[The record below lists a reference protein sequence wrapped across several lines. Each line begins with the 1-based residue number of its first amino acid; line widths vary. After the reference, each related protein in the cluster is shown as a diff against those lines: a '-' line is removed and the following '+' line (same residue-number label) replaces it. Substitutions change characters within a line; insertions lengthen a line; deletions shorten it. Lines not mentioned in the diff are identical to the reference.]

1 MLYLM
6 GIGEAVYKF
15 TLRDCSK
22 EERGRVR
29 LYRSLQERGD
39 NLNIKVFLRIK
50 ENQLSQVK
58 EFSTFPLYGKRQVSG
73 LTENIPFLSL
83 SSPGA
88 FFFAFS
94 CILHFFSHPEL
105 PWAYLRE

>member
-6 GIGEAVYKF
+6 GIRQAVYQF

-29 LYRSLQERGD
+29 LYRSLQERGGS
-39 NLNIKVFLRIK
+39 LNIKVVLRIK

-58 EFSTFPLYGKRQVSG
+58 EFSTFPLCGKRQVSG
-73 LTENIPFLSL
+73 LTENIPFLNL

-88 FFFAFS
+88 PFLAFS
-94 CILHFFSHPEL
+94 CILHFFTS
-105 PWAYLRE
+105 